1 MEKFEIKSG
10 VVVCSDPC
18 YEIPTW
24 CQGIINNVKS
34 GTWYADI
41 EKKDVGSWGL
51 RVHSMTII
59 HENHLTNHG
68 QIIFDYLNPIGNY
81 GVDSGQFGFFDK
93 EFYRNDSAAESLPKV
108 DWADY
113 NKEDGDEWYK
123 ACAEITLSENLG
135 GVMGA
140 GAVTS
145 SGYGDGS
152 YPVFGNLDEGEYI
165 SLKVIFI
172 EEDYEEDEDYY
183 EEDEDYYEE
192 EEGLH

>member
-24 CQGIINNVKS
+24 CQGIINNVKA
-34 GTWYADI
+34 GTWYAYI
-41 EKKDVGSWGL
+41 EKKDVGSWGP
-51 RVHSMTII
+51 RIHSMTII
-59 HENHLTNHG
+59 HEDYVIDTVKRT
-68 QIIFDYLNPIGNY
+68 FDHLNPIGHY

-108 DWADY
+108 DWVDY
-113 NKEDGDEWYK
+113 VKEDGDEWYK
-123 ACAEITLSENLG
+123 ACAEITLSENQG
-135 GVMGA
+135 GVMEA
-140 GAVTS
+140 GVVTS

-152 YPVFGNLDEGEYI
+152 YPVFGNLDDGEYV

-172 EEDYEEDEDYY
+172 EEDYEEDY

-192 EEGLH
+192 EEG